1 MSDASEFDPFRGGG
15 RDDFPLLRKLRAE
28 GPVATVAGGMTYV
41 TQHDACRAVLRDTDA
56 FSNASGMKAPG
67 VVIPFEDRIL
77 GELDPPEHSRV
88 RRVMVTALTPKVVHD
103 AEPFMRTTA
112 DALLAALPE
121 PAPDAAVDL
130 VPRYSVPL
138 PNRITVYLLGF
149 PPEDADDLAR
159 MAKELMES
167 EFPLRNRTDRGE
179 GFANAFPEFAGYIDA
194 QIDAREAA
202 LRAGEERTDVVSRL
216 VQLEID
222 GVRLSRTQARALTR
236 NLITGGLTT
245 TSQLLGNLLHALLTV
260 EGLDAAMRAEAT
272 LLDRAI
278 EESLRVS
285 PPILFVARGCVHA
298 TAVAG
303 SPVGVGERVIV
314 GMGSANRDEQVFA
327 DAEHFQA
334 DRPNS
339 DQHLSF
345 GYGPHVCPGATLAR
359 AVARIGVAAYLDR
372 FGPGALALEP
382 GFEFENV
389 STFFEV
395 GPRRLPVVP
404 G

>member
-1 MSDASEFDPFRGGG
+1 MPSPNS
-15 RDDFPLLRKLRAE
+15 RA
-28 GPVATVAGGMTYV
+28 TST
-41 TQHDACRAVLRDTDA
+41 
-56 FSNASGMKAPG
+56 
-67 VVIPFEDRIL
+67 
-77 GELDPPEHSRV
+77 
-88 RRVMVTALTPKVVHD
+88 RRSM
-103 AEPFMRTTA
+103 
-112 DALLAALPE
+112 LAK
-121 PAPDAAVDL
+121 
-130 VPRYSVPL
+130 R
-138 PNRITVYLLGF
+138 RCG
-149 PPEDADDLAR
+149 
-159 MAKELMES
+159 
-167 EFPLRNRTDRGE
+167 
-179 GFANAFPEFAGYIDA
+179 
-194 QIDAREAA
+194 
-202 LRAGEERTDVVSRL
+202 AGEERTDVVSRL

-245 TSQLLGNLLHALLTV
+245 TSQLLGNLLHSLLTV

-272 LLDRAI
+272 RLDRAI

-395 GPRRLPVVP
+395 GPRRLPVVS

>member
-1 MSDASEFDPFRGGG
+1 M
-15 RDDFPLLRKLRAE
+15 
-28 GPVATVAGGMTYV
+28 
-41 TQHDACRAVLRDTDA
+41 
-56 FSNASGMKAPG
+56 
-67 VVIPFEDRIL
+67 
-77 GELDPPEHSRV
+77 
-88 RRVMVTALTPKVVHD
+88 
-103 AEPFMRTTA
+103 
-112 DALLAALPE
+112 
-121 PAPDAAVDL
+121 
-130 VPRYSVPL
+130 
-138 PNRITVYLLGF
+138 
-149 PPEDADDLAR
+149 
-159 MAKELMES
+159 
-167 EFPLRNRTDRGE
+167 
-179 GFANAFPEFAGYIDA
+179 
-194 QIDAREAA
+194 
-202 LRAGEERTDVVSRL
+202 SRL

-245 TSQLLGNLLHALLTV
+245 TSQLLGNLLHSLLTV
-260 EGLDAAMRAEAT
+260 EGLDAAMRADSDAARSR
-272 LLDRAI
+272 DRGEPARQPADPVRRPR
-278 EESLRVS
+278 LR
-285 PPILFVARGCVHA
+285 ARDRRSRA
-298 TAVAG
+298 RRWA
-303 SPVGVGERVIV
+303 SGERVIV